1 MFEGIND
8 RLNQVFRKLKGWGKL
23 SESNIEETLREIR
36 LAFLEADVHYQVVSD
51 FLTQVKTRAL
61 GQEVIESLTP
71 GQQFIKIVR
80 EEMIQILGGKGQPL
94 DLGGSPPVGIMLV
107 GLQGSGKTTTAA
119 KLAHYLKKSK
129 GRNPLLVAFDA
140 RRPAA
145 EEQLEILAG
154 RVGAGFY
161 RAREEAAAGRAD
173 QVIPRI
179 RERALTEGY
188 DVVILDTAGRLH
200 VDPELM
206 AELAAVRDV
215 LKPRE
220 TLLVV
225 DAMVGQDS
233 VRMVQNFST
242 GVGVSGIILSK
253 LDGDARGGAAL
264 SIRAAAGIPIKFLGV
279 GEKDDD
285 LELFHPE
292 RLADRILGMGDLLS
306 LIEKAESVW
315 EEKEVQKVQK
325 KLASGGLDL
334 EDFLEQFR
342 MLKRMGSFESVLAMV
357 PGMKK
362 LAPNPEEMQR
372 AEKEISRFEAII
384 NSMTRNERRNPVLIN
399 GSRRRRIAAGS
410 GTSPADVNRLLKRF
424 QEMKKI
430 LKVKPGH
437 RPGRMAFPFQN
448 GFNI

>member
-8 RLNQVFRKLKGWGKL
+8 RLSQVFRKLKGWGKL

-36 LAFLEADVHYQVVSD
+36 LAFLEADVHYQVVND
-51 FLTQVKTRAL
+51 FLSQVKSRAL
-61 GQEVIESLTP
+61 GQEVIGSLTP

-80 EEMIQILGGKGQPL
+80 EEMIRILGEKSQDL
-94 DLGGSPPVGIMLV
+94 DLSGSPPVGIMLI

-119 KLAHYLKKSK
+119 KLAGFLKKSR
-129 GRNPLLVAFDA
+129 GRNPLLVAFDS

-154 RVGAGFY
+154 RVGVGFY
-161 RAREEAAAGRAD
+161 RTREELASNRVE
-173 QVIPRI
+173 QVIAGI
-179 RERALTEGY
+179 REQAQTRGY
-188 DVVILDTAGRLH
+188 DVIILDTAGRLH
-200 VDPELM
+200 VDTELM
-206 AELAAVRDV
+206 SELAVVRDA

-233 VRMVQNFST
+233 VRMVQNFSA

-279 GEKDDD
+279 GEKEEDW
-285 LELFHPE
+285 EVFYPE
-292 RLADRILGMGDLLS
+292 RLADRILGMGDLVS

-315 EEKEVQKVQK
+315 EEKEVEKVQK
-325 KLASGGLDL
+325 KLAAGGLDL

-342 MLKRMGSFESVLAMV
+342 MLKRMGSFESVLALV

-362 LAPNPEEMQR
+362 FASQPEEMQR
-372 AEKEISRFEAII
+372 AEQEISRFEAVI
-384 NSMTRNERRNPVLIN
+384 NSMTRTERRTPGLIN

-410 GTSPADVNRLLKRF
+410 GTTPADVNRLLKRF
-424 QEMKKI
+424 QEMRKLMKF
-430 LKVKPGH
+430 KPG
-437 RPGRMAFPFQN
+437 RKPGRMAFPFQT
-448 GFNI
+448 GLNI

>member
-1 MFEGIND
+1 MFEGINE
-8 RLNQVFRKLKGWGKL
+8 RLNQIFRKLKGWGKL

-51 FLTQVKTRAL
+51 FLSQVKSRAL
-61 GQEVIESLTP
+61 GQEVAGSLTP
-71 GQQFIKIVR
+71 GQHFIKIVR
-80 EEMIQILGGKGQPL
+80 EEMIQVLGGKGQPL

-129 GRNPLLVAFDA
+129 GRNPLLVAFDSH
-140 RRPAA
+140 RPAA

-154 RVGAGFY
+154 RIGAGFY

-173 QVIPRI
+173 QAIPRI
-179 RERALTEGY
+179 REQALTQGY

-200 VDPELM
+200 VDAELM
-206 AELAAVRDV
+206 SELAVIRDA

-233 VRMVQNFST
+233 VRMAQNFST

-264 SIRAAAGIPIKFLGV
+264 SIRAATGIPIKFLGV

-285 LELFHPE
+285 LELFYPE

-315 EEKEVQKVQK
+315 EEEEVAKVQK
-325 KLASGGLDL
+325 KLTSGELDL

-342 MLKRMGSFESVLAMV
+342 MLKRMGSFESVLALV
-357 PGMKK
+357 PGVKK
-362 LAPNPEEMQR
+362 LAPQPEEMQR
-372 AEKEISRFEAII
+372 AEKEIIRFEAII
-384 NSMTRNERRNPVLIN
+384 NSMTRAERRNPGLIN

-410 GTSPADVNRLLKRF
+410 GTAPSDVNRLLKRF
-424 QEMKKI
+424 QETRKLFKA
-430 LKVKPGH
+430 KPGR
-437 RPGRMAFPFQN
+437 RPGRMAFPFQT
-448 GFNI
+448 GLNI